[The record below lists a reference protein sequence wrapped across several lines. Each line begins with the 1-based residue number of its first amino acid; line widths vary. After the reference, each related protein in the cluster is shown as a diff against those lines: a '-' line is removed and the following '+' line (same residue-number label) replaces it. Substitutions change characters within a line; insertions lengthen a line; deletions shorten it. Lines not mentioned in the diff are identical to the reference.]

1 MQVDFLFERVVKS
14 PAFLHIVSRVDWDKQ
29 TTDAVCDFCN
39 GRRPLVHIEA
49 GPLRTIAIFLLL
61 ESNVCAIKEKKDIKL
76 LRDIDSNLLE

>member
-1 MQVDFLFERVVKS
+1 MACFSAYRV
-14 PAFLHIVSRVDWDKQ
+14 PWTGISRRQ
-29 TTDAVCDFCN
+29 TLSISVCDFCN

-76 LRDIDSNLLE
+76 LRDIDSNMLE